1 MRAWRLG
8 IAASG
13 LIGGIVWLAAG
24 WPAARAQEPAVVSW
38 RDDVEAARAE
48 ARRSGK
54 PLFVVFR

>member
-8 IAASG
+8 VAVSG
-13 LIGGIVWLAAG
+13 LIGGIVWLAGG
-24 WPAARAQEPAVVSW
+24 WPAASAQDRAAVAW

-48 ARRSGK
+48 ARQSGK